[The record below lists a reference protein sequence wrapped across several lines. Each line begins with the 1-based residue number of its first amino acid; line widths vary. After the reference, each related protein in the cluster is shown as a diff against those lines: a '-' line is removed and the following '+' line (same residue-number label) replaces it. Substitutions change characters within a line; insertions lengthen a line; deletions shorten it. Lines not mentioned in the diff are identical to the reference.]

1 MKPPLYAERARFRAL
16 LPWLPAWGGGNPFE
30 LGASFGLLSPEL
42 MQRRDYA
49 RIAFVAVLLIVVY
62 YVFRILK
69 PFLTALVWAAILAT
83 VFYPVFGWLARRL
96 RRPRL
101 ASALAC
107 ALLTVLIIMPVSL
120 LLIALASESVEAY
133 RFLQVK
139 LEGEDIGRLSFIRQ
153 TTVYQWLLGRLTAL
167 GLPEPNLQGLA
178 VRAVQAVSQ
187 FLVGHSTDVF
197 SGFASFVFSFLIM
210 LLTTYY
216 MFLGG
221 PEILREVRRLSPLR
235 HEHEETIIGKF
246 RDIAIATLYG
256 NLLTALL
263 QGAAGGLVFLAF
275 GIPAPLLWGSV
286 MALMSLVPVVGSA
299 LVWGPVVAYYVL
311 TGAVAKGLGLLVLC
325 AVVVGSIDNVV
336 KPLII
341 RRRVQIPTFWVFI
354 GVLGGMGA
362 FGFLG
367 LVLGPLMVA
376 VLFAMVEIYKVEFR
390 DELSEKLAS

>member
-1 MKPPLYAERARFRAL
+1 
-16 LPWLPAWGGGNPFE
+16 
-30 LGASFGLLSPEL
+30 

-49 RIAFVAVLLIVVY
+49 RIAFVVVLLVVVY
-62 YVFRILK
+62 YVFRILQ
-69 PFLTALVWAAILAT
+69 PFLSALVWAAILAT
-83 VFYPVFGWLARRL
+83 VFYPAFDWLSRRV

-107 ALLTVLIIMPVSL
+107 AFLAVVIVMPVIL
-120 LLIALASESVEAY
+120 LLIALAGESIEAY
-133 RFLQVK
+133 RFLDAKVQ
-139 LEGEDIGRLSFIRQ
+139 GENIGRDFLRQ
-153 TTVYQWLLGRLTAL
+153 TATYQWLLGRLAAL

-187 FLVGHSTDVF
+187 FLVSHSSGVF
-197 SGFASFVFSFLIM
+197 SGFASFVFNFFVM

-216 MFLGG
+216 MFLAG
-221 PEILREVRRLSPLR
+221 PEILRELRRLSPLR

-246 RDIAIATLYG
+246 KDIAAATLYG
-256 NLLTALL
+256 NLLTALI
-263 QGAAGGLVFLAF
+263 QGMAGGLVFLVF

-299 LVWGPVVAYYVL
+299 LVWGPVVAYYLL
-311 TGAVAKGLGLLVLC
+311 TGAVAKGLGLLALC
-325 AVVVGSIDNVV
+325 AGVVGSIDNVL

-341 RRRVQIPTFWVFI
+341 RRHLQIPTFWVFI
-354 GVLGGMGA
+354 GVLGGVGA

-376 VLFAMVEIYKVEFR
+376 VLFALVEIYKVEFR
-390 DELSEKLAS
+390 DELSEKLAP